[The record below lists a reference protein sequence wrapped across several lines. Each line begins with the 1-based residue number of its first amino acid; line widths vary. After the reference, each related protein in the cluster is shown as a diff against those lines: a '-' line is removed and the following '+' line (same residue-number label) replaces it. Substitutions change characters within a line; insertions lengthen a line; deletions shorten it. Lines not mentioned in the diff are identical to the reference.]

1 MYKVEIILLFLTHLR
16 FRDVFFFLFL
26 IIQLCFFSNLL
37 LDDPSINLEGKT
49 ISELFFQFKFYLD
62 TLLSLTSVV
71 PLQSL
76 HHGF

>member
-16 FRDVFFFLFL
+16 FRDVIFFLFL
-26 IIQLCFFSNLL
+26 RIQLCFFCNLL
-37 LDDPSINLEGKT
+37 LEDPSINLEGKT
-49 ISELFFQFKFYLD
+49 ISELYFQFKFYLD

-76 HHGF
+76 HHGL